1 MKKVRVSLISFFN
14 PLENP
19 LGFFQTGFVFIVN

>member
-1 MKKVRVSLISFFN
+1 MIPFFN

-19 LGFFQTGFVFIVN
+19 LGFFQTGFVFIFQK